1 MKKIMVVGTVLQ
13 HGTSTVWDTGTV
25 LATAV
30 LYKANIRVPK
40 FDENP
45 VKTSI
50 HSNSQSIHKQHKQH
64 HYHTPIWLKYLHEG
78 DQK

>member
-1 MKKIMVVGTVLQ
+1 MRILYVKKIMVVGTVLQ

-30 LYKANIRVPK
+30 PYKTNIRVPK

-45 VKTSI
+45 GKTSI
-50 HSNSQSIHKQHKQH
+50 HSNSQSIHKQHKKH
-64 HYHTPIWLKYLHEG
+64 HYHTPI
-78 DQK
+78 